1 MRFGGRQL
9 PMRLR
14 VARAIVYCQ
23 ALLLGFI
30 AIFTLE
36 TLMLGSN
43 NGIRFAGLVAN
54 QILSGNAVSG
64 VIAVQVV
71 AAFALVI
78 LNHAAERGGAFRWA
92 MTAVEVAVGL
102 WLVGFISDTPS
113 TWVLGP
119 VVCAA
124 VIALHHWPTPDHAA
138 APDSGAG
145 GGTRPSPL

>member
-1 MRFGGRQL
+1 
-9 PMRLR
+9 MRLR
-14 VARAIVYCQ
+14 VARVIVYCQ

-43 NGIRFAGLVAN
+43 NGIRFEGLASN
-54 QILSGNAVSG
+54 QLLTGNSVTG
-64 VIAVQVV
+64 VIVVQVV

-78 LNHAAERGGAFRWA
+78 LNHAAEGGGGFRWA
-92 MTAVEVAVGL
+92 MTAAEVAVAL
-102 WLVGFISDTPS
+102 WLVGFISDSLS

-124 VIALHHWPTPDHAA
+124 VIALHHWRTSAA
-138 APDSGAG
+138 AVSGPADG
-145 GGTRPSPL
+145 GGKRPSPL